1 MKPIKYLIEKQH
13 DLKWGLSICCAGFE
27 EISPG
32 VPYPAP
38 NTHGKGYYFSPQ
50 EGRILHE
57 YQLLYISDG
66 KGSLFTRSA
75 GAMEL
80 KAGNMFLLFP
90 GEWHTY
96 QPDKQTGWK
105 EYWIG
110 FKGINIDNRVEQ
122 GFLNKEHPLFYV
134 GHNEEIIRLYRQA
147 IDIANREEPFF
158 QQMLAGITNYLLGL
172 MYSLDRKY
180 SREKDDDKIV
190 VQINRARIYM
200 RENIDE
206 NLSAEQVAEHLQMS
220 YSLFR
225 KQFKEYTGLSPS
237 HYFQEIK
244 LQRAKELLL
253 NTSLTIKEVAY
264 TLNFEPDYFS
274 ALFKKKT
281 GLNPGSFREE
291 GIKKKN

>member
-1 MKPIKYLIEKQH
+1 MKPIKYLVENKR
-13 DLKWGLSICCAGFE
+13 DLEWGLSVCSAGFQNVAPG
-27 EISPG
+27 EI
-32 VPYPAP
+32 YPAR
-38 NTHGKGYYFSPQ
+38 THGVGYYFSPQ
-50 EGRILHE
+50 KGRILHE

-66 KGSLFTRSA
+66 KGTLTTQSA
-75 GAMEL
+75 GSMEL
-80 KAGNMFLLFP
+80 KAGMMFLLFP

-110 FKGINIDNRVEQ
+110 FKGINVDNRVDH
-122 GFLNKEHPLFYV
+122 GFLNKEKPLFYV
-134 GHNEEIIRLYRQA
+134 GRNEEIVRLYRQA
-147 IDIANREEPFF
+147 IETAHREEPYF

-180 SREKDDDKIV
+180 RMNKDNEIIIQIDK
-190 VQINRARIYM
+190 ARIYM
-200 RENIDE
+200 RENLE
-206 NLSAEQVAEHLQMS
+206 NNITAEQIADYLGMS

-237 HYFQEIK
+237 RYFQEIK
-244 LQRAKELLL
+244 LQRAKELLS
-253 NTSLTIKEVAY
+253 NTNLTVKEIAY

-281 GLNPGSFREE
+281 GQNPGNYRK
-291 GIKKKN
+291 G